1 MRRPPSP
8 RTFTSP
14 RAVSGALLGAA
25 ALAVTGAVIS
35 PPLAVPL
42 FFFGA
47 VASYGLITSSA
58 RWAPHC
64 PYCDGK
70 KRMGQAH
77 CSACNRRF
85 TAR

>member
-1 MRRPPSP
+1 
-8 RTFTSP
+8 
-14 RAVSGALLGAA
+14 VSGALVGAA
-25 ALAVTGAVIS
+25 APAATAAAVS
-35 PPLAVPL
+35 PQLAVPM

-47 VASYGLITSSA
+47 VAGYGLIASSA

-77 CSACNRRF
+77 CSECNRRF
-85 TAR
+85 SAR

>member
-14 RAVSGALLGAA
+14 RAVTGALLGAA
-25 ALAVTGAVIS
+25 APAVTGAVIS